1 MQSQRYFEREREPEE
16 TEGLKT
22 EENRGRERQ
31 PEMEIKTNPE
41 ASRVGETRGA
51 RGEAPG
57 EAEREERRGGGAAV
71 CDRPEAAASPPRRHH
86 SPAASQPRV
95 LSGNR
100 PRGMGQGPSL
110 GCVSVSG
117 RVCVCGSVSLGVS
130 VWVALV

>member
-31 PEMEIKTNPE
+31 PEMEINTNPE

-57 EAEREERRGGGAAV
+57 EAEREERRGGGLQSVTAQRRQRLLRAGITL
-71 CDRPEAAASPPRRHH
+71 PPRL
-86 SPAASQPRV
+86 SLAS
-95 LSGNR
+95 
-100 PRGMGQGPSL
+100 
-110 GCVSVSG
+110 
-117 RVCVCGSVSLGVS
+117 
-130 VWVALV
+130 